1 MDHSASERY
10 ILPSHPSLISLD
22 PLGIS
27 DEENPSHW
35 TVISLYIA
43 QFRASSNY
51 NLLHLPDLIEDLSY
65 SIHMNGNLDTRFL
78 RRYILQKHLDSQSQ
92 ASQAL
97 LDHILDAALHLPH
110 AFPSHGLS
118 YLQDSNPLLQLTT
131 SKIKC
136 LLAHQILNTLQPSKG
151 NTWGCT
157 FPCWY
162 SEPQPFE
169 NAVSGYLSSV
179 FTFFLPSQ
187 EESSPVT
194 YQYSSNRQENN
205 IDEFVSWKSCT
216 TIPLF
221 EYLAI
226 DPVSA
231 ATVPFPHPSI
241 SCTLVASNKCP
252 GFGAACTQEELVTAA
267 CPPLL
272 PMGAL
277 FVAPPIPPDAALLV
291 SGNVFLTEWKGQGR
305 ESIHLGTSI
314 LSKQTFLFIDASEL
328 DECASSTLIPDLNP
342 AVLSRDLHKA
352 HTGFLALA
360 RLHIKDIASPLW
372 GAGSFGGDPI
382 VKALVLLMAAARVG
396 VKLHL
401 SVDDQ
406 RTYDMTGSI
415 PGSRKVIEILRDF
428 KESCQNLSIGDIM
441 ERLATIDGCDVDIPS
456 HVKATD
462 GEYSKTE
469 A

>member
-1 MDHSASERY
+1 MDHSDSERY

-22 PLGIS
+22 PLGIC
-27 DEENPSHW
+27 DEENPSNW
-35 TVISLYIA
+35 AVISLSIA
-43 QFRASSNY
+43 QFRSSSSY
-51 NLLHLPDLIEDLSY
+51 DLLHLPNLIEDLSY

-78 RRYILQKHLDSQSQ
+78 QRYIFQKFLDPQSQ
-92 ASQAL
+92 TSQAL
-97 LDHILDAALHLPH
+97 LDRILDAALHLPD
-110 AFPSHGLS
+110 AFPSHDIP
-118 YLQDSNPLLQLTT
+118 YLQDSNPLLQLST

-157 FPCWY
+157 FTCWY
-162 SEPQPFE
+162 SDPQPFE
-169 NAVSGYLSSV
+169 NAVLGYLSSA
-179 FTFFLPSQ
+179 FTYFLSQ
-187 EESSPVT
+187 EESSSHVT
-194 YQYSSNRQENN
+194 YQYSSNHRENSLA
-205 IDEFVSWKSCT
+205 DEFAFWKSCT

-221 EYLAI
+221 EYLII
-226 DPVSA
+226 DPVST

-241 SCTLVASNKCP
+241 STTLVASNKCP

-277 FVAPPIPPDAALLV
+277 FVSPPIPSDAALLV
-291 SGNVFLTEWKGQGR
+291 FGNVLLTKWKGQGR
-305 ESIHLGTSI
+305 EAIHLGTSI
-314 LSKQTFLFIDASEL
+314 LGKQTFLFIDTSEV
-328 DECASSTLIPDLNP
+328 DVVSASSSSTAIADLNP

-360 RLHIKDIASPLW
+360 RLHVKDIASPLW

-396 VKLHL
+396 VRLHL

-406 RTYDMTGSI
+406 RTYDI
-415 PGSRKVIEILRDF
+415 PGLLPGSMKVINILRDF
-428 KESCQNLSIGDIM
+428 KENCGSMSIGDM
-441 ERLATIDGCDVDIPS
+441 MHRLTAIDGCDCGVDIPS
-456 HVKATD
+456 
-462 GEYSKTE
+462 YLKTQ
-469 A
+469 